1 MNPVKYLIEKHLKEH
16 NLKRSELAVRL
27 GYKSITGG
35 LRKLDWLID
44 NPRLNHPLL
53 PKLLATLQ
61 IPDATMSAAI
71 IERQQF
77 FKTQQQK
84 RFKPF
89 IQTIVSSRP
98 SPIFVAAVV
107 PKFWNIPVDTELQNL
122 SYDEEI
128 KAVVGKYQKLQLEH
142 AVNKHIDDYAKL
154 VVLLNNFDR
163 NNEPYSWMFGKGFRY
178 FRKHDETIVFNRE
191 CEIQLSSKTE
201 IPVLAYVTI

>member
-1 MNPVKYLIEKHLKEH
+1 MNPVKHLIEKHLKEH

-27 GYKSITGG
+27 GYKSIAGG

-44 NPRLNHPLL
+44 NPRLNHLLL

-61 IPDATMSAAI
+61 IPDARMSAAI

-77 FKTQQQK
+77 FKTQRQQ

-107 PKFWNIPVDTELQNL
+107 PKFWNIPIDTELQNL

-128 KAVVGKYQKLQLEH
+128 KAIVGKYQTLQLEH
-142 AVNKHIDDYAKL
+142 AVNEQIDDYAGL
-154 VVLLNNFDR
+154 VALLNNFDR
-163 NNEPYSWMFGKGFRY
+163 NHESYSWMFGKGFRY
-178 FRKHDETIVFNRE
+178 FRKHDETLVFSRE
-191 CEIQLSSKTE
+191 CNLLFSSNLET
-201 IPVLAYVTI
+201 PSLAYVAI